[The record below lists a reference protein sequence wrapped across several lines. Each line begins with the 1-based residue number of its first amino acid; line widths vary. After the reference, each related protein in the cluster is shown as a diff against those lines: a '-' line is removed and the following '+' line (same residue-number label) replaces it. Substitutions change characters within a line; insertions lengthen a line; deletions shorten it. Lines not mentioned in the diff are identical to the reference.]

1 MDINSPHILHLVDS
15 LNIGG
20 TEGKLVDLIGGL
32 LEHGYRV
39 SVGYCTPGPWA
50 EKLKSMGVQV
60 TRLNHKGRVDP
71 LLLVRTIRL
80 IRNDLPQIV
89 HTHLFKSDFHGRL
102 AARLARV
109 PVVIG
114 GLHNSDPWARNRLL
128 GLIYGATAQFTDRL
142 IAVSEEVRQYHI
154 AHTNVASEKIIAIEN
169 GVDVSRFSISGETK
183 QKMRTELDIAPGA
196 IVFGTIGR
204 LKPQKDHGTFIRAA
218 REVLDQYPSARFLV
232 IGDGPLR
239 SELETQAHQ
248 LELFPAIIFTG
259 LRTDIPALLSAL
271 DVFVLSSRWEGL
283 PNAILEAMAASRPVI
298 ATAVD
303 GVRGVVT
310 SGENGLLVSSG
321 DTSGL
326 TEACLQLA
334 SDSDL
339 RNRLGRAGHKY
350 VTDHHSLTAML
361 DKYVDCYAELLHEH
375 GFALPNEKQNL
386 RKLETS

>member
-1 MDINSPHILHLVDS
+1 MDIDTPHILHLVDS

-20 TEGKLVDLIGGL
+20 TEGKLVDLITGL
-32 LEHGYRV
+32 LKRGYRV

-50 EKLKSMGVQV
+50 ETLKTMGVKV

-71 LLLVRTIRL
+71 MLLARTIRL
-80 IRNDLPQIV
+80 IRSDLPQIV

-102 AARLARV
+102 AARLSGV

-114 GLHNSDPWARNRLL
+114 GLHNSDPWARKRFL

-154 AHTNVASEKIIAIEN
+154 AHTNASPEKIITIEN
-169 GVDVSRFSISGETK
+169 GVDISRFSTSDETR
-183 QKMRTELDIAPGA
+183 QLVRTELGIAPEA

-204 LKPQKDHGTFIRAA
+204 LKPQKDHGTFMRAA
-218 REVLDQYPSARFLV
+218 REILDQCASARFLIV
-232 IGDGPLR
+232 GDGPLR
-239 SELETQAHQ
+239 SELETQAEQ
-248 LELFPAIIFTG
+248 LKLFPAILFAG
-259 LRTDIPALLSAL
+259 LRMDIPALLSAF

-283 PNAILEAMAASRPVI
+283 PNAVLEAMASERPVV

-310 SGENGLLVSSG
+310 SEKNGLLVPSG
-321 DTSGL
+321 DAPAL
-326 TEACLQLA
+326 AEACLQLV
-334 SDSDL
+334 SDSDM

-350 VTDHHSLTAML
+350 VAEHHSLTAML
-361 DKYVDCYAELLHEH
+361 NKYIDCYAELLHEH
-375 GFALPNEKQNL
+375 GIALPNEKQSL
-386 RKLETS
+386 RKLEAS